1 MIGLFVIL
9 MVMGAMLLAGVAIAA
24 SIVLRL
30 FFALIFLP
38 FRLIGVILFLPFLLL
53 RGIIGGLFGLVL
65 APVFIVGVP
74 LLFVGS
80 IIAIVLFSLL
90 TPLLPL
96 IAMGALIW
104 LLLKASSRPR
114 TDLVSR

>member
-9 MVMGAMLLAGVAIAA
+9 MVMGAMLVGGVAIAA

-30 FFALIFLP
+30 FLGLVLLP
-38 FRLIGVILFLPFLLL
+38 FRLFGFILFLPFLLL
-53 RGIIGGLFGLVL
+53 RVVIGGLFGLVL

-74 LLFVGS
+74 LVLVGG

-96 IAMGALIW
+96 IAIGAFIW
-104 LLLKASSRPR
+104 LLVRASSRPR
-114 TDLVSR
+114 ADLIPR

>member
-9 MVMGAMLLAGVAIAA
+9 MVVGAMMLAGVASAA

-30 FFALIFLP
+30 LLGLILLP
-38 FRLIGVILFLPFLLL
+38 FRLLGFILFLPLLLL
-53 RGIIGGLFGLVL
+53 RVVIGGLFGLVL
-65 APVFIVGVP
+65 APVFVVGVP

-90 TPLLPL
+90 TPLLPV
-96 IAMGALIW
+96 IAIGGLIW
-104 LLLKASSRPR
+104 LLVKASARPR
-114 TDLVSR
+114 TDLIPR